1 MGAFNAVC
9 LLILE
14 ITGVICLLI
23 LEYLLVWKVFISM
36 GSLVGVGLVLVFGG
50 FNLFGS
56 RIFRF

>member
-23 LEYLLVWKVFISM
+23 LEYLLVWKVFVSV
-36 GSLVGVGLVLVFGG
+36 GLLVGVGLAFVFFW